1 MHPGPR
7 VVRSL
12 LTRRPA
18 LMRELGLQVFD
29 SVTSDKRS
37 SESYSSPGLTDIEG
51 HVVTLR
57 PATG

>member
-1 MHPGPR
+1 M
-7 VVRSL
+7 VRGL

-29 SVTSDKRS
+29 SVASDKRS
-37 SESYSSPGLTDIEG
+37 SDSFSSPGLTDIEG

-57 PATG
+57 PATD